1 MGKQPVQQKPFINL
15 RIIAMNTAKKTTGV
29 ALAAAAAAMFAIA
42 PMSATAGEKAG
53 KCFNVNSCK
62 GTSACATA
70 TTSCAGQ
77 NSCAGQ
83 GWVKRTKSECEGAGG
98 KFEA

>member
-1 MGKQPVQQKPFINL
+1 
-15 RIIAMNTAKKTTGV
+15 MNTAKKVTGV
-29 ALAAAAAAMFAIA
+29 ALAAAAATMFAVA
-42 PMSATAGEKAG
+42 PVTTVSAGEKAG
-53 KCFNVNSCK
+53 KCYNVNACK
-62 GTSACATA
+62 GHSACATA

-83 GWVKRTKSECEGAGG
+83 GWVKKTKTECEAEGG

>member
-1 MGKQPVQQKPFINL
+1 MI
-15 RIIAMNTAKKTTGV
+15 TAKKTTGV
-29 ALAAAAAAMFAIA
+29 AIAAAAAAMFAIA
-42 PMSATAGEKAG
+42 QMSASAGEVAG

-83 GWVKRTKSECEGAGG
+83 GWVKRTKTDCEGAGG

>member
-1 MGKQPVQQKPFINL
+1 
-15 RIIAMNTAKKTTGV
+15 MNTAKKISGV
-29 ALAAAAAAMFAIA
+29 ALAAAAATMFAVA
-42 PMSATAGEKAG
+42 PMSGAVAGEKAG

-83 GWVKRTKSECEGAGG
+83 GWVKRTKSECEEAGG

>member
-1 MGKQPVQQKPFINL
+1 M
-15 RIIAMNTAKKTTGV
+15 IAAKKTTGV
-29 ALAAAAAAMFAIA
+29 AIAAAAAAMFAIA
-42 PMSATAGEKAG
+42 PMSASAGEVAG

-62 GTSACATA
+62 GSSACATA

-83 GWVKRTKSECEGAGG
+83 GWVKRTKTDCESAGG
-98 KFEA
+98 TFEA

>member
-1 MGKQPVQQKPFINL
+1 MI
-15 RIIAMNTAKKTTGV
+15 TAKKTTGV
-29 ALAAAAAAMFAIA
+29 AIAAAAAAMFAIA
-42 PMSATAGEKAG
+42 PMSVSAGEVAG

-83 GWVKRTKSECEGAGG
+83 GWIKHTKTDCEGAGG
-98 KFEA
+98 KFES

>member
-1 MGKQPVQQKPFINL
+1 MI
-15 RIIAMNTAKKTTGV
+15 TAKRTTGF

-42 PMSATAGEKAG
+42 PISASAGETAG

-83 GWVKRTKSECEGAGG
+83 GWVKRTKSDCEGAGG

>member
-1 MGKQPVQQKPFINL
+1 MITV
-15 RIIAMNTAKKTTGV
+15 KKTTGV
-29 ALAAAAAAMFAIA
+29 ALAAAAATMFAVA
-42 PMSATAGEKAG
+42 PMSVTAGEKAG

-70 TTSCAGQ
+70 TSSCAGQ

-83 GWVKRTKSECEGAGG
+83 GWVKRTKSDCEDAGG

>member
-1 MGKQPVQQKPFINL
+1 MS
-15 RIIAMNTAKKTTGV
+15 TAKKTTGV
-29 ALAAAAAAMFAIA
+29 ALAAAAAAMFAVA
-42 PMSATAGEKAG
+42 PMSGAVAAEKAG

-62 GTSACATA
+62 GQSACATA

-83 GWVKRTKSECEGAGG
+83 GWVKRTKAECEEAGG

>member
-1 MGKQPVQQKPFINL
+1 
-15 RIIAMNTAKKTTGV
+15 MNTAKKISGV
-29 ALAAAAAAMFAIA
+29 ALAAAAATMFAVA
-42 PMSATAGEKAG
+42 PMSSAVAGEKAG

-83 GWVKRTKSECEGAGG
+83 GWVKRTKSECEDAGG
-98 KFEA
+98 NFEA

>member
-1 MGKQPVQQKPFINL
+1 MK
-15 RIIAMNTAKKTTGV
+15 TAKKISGV
-29 ALAAAAAAMFAIA
+29 ALAAVAASMFAVA
-42 PMSATAGEKAG
+42 PISGAVAGENSG

-83 GWVKRTKSECEGAGG
+83 GWIKKTKSECEEVGG